1 MNSSRDSFVFVT
13 RALLHLGRLKQLVE
27 EPRDKD
33 QEEEEAEREKDE
45 DEGHYSSSSS
55 ESRVHTGETV
65 QLKLLEDF

>member
-1 MNSSRDSFVFVT
+1 MSCLIS

-33 QEEEEAEREKDE
+33 REGEQEEREKEEKDE

-55 ESRVHTGETV
+55 ERLECVGE
-65 QLKLLEDF
+65 KSSS